1 MDEDLYQSLMTR
13 FLFSPLGSKYRFM
26 FSYSDGEELECGE
39 PVPKITVMISEF
51 RHLPLSGSRSQISA
65 MNRIKDI
72 VSGANFTE
80 GAHVFPFAKVY
91 AAWETDEVTLLYS
104 VQSCTCFFSILPS
117 LFLSALKLCHC
128 LFSFAWVKVI
138 MRELYRNLLLAL
150 ACVSATTLVL
160 LSSLVGCALVI
171 GCVALT
177 LVNVMGFMHFWGEK
191 YRTELK
197 KSTHCSIIPE

>member
-1 MDEDLYQSLMTR
+1 MVGVELSIVSGFPPSLQRDDVFSLLCQQQLQQGISSLFLGTPFVDMDEDLYQSLMTR

-91 AAWETDEVTLLYS
+91 AAWETDEVTLLYN
-104 VQSCTCFFSILPS
+104 VQTCSYFFSFLPS
-117 LFLSALKLCHC
+117 LFLSVLKLCRC
-128 LFSFAWVKVI
+128 LFSF
-138 MRELYRNLLLAL
+138 
-150 ACVSATTLVL
+150 
-160 LSSLVGCALVI
+160 G
-171 GCVALT
+171 
-177 LVNVMGFMHFWGEK
+177 
-191 YRTELK
+191 
-197 KSTHCSIIPE
+197 